1 MNRPQRDKERI
12 DYKILSE
19 TGDKISKEANLSTTD
34 NQTSPRILE
43 TSNLLTN
50 FSMTEEQKFG
60 HMDQVSVDQTLETLL
75 MKIQAMK

>member
-19 TGDKISKEANLSTTD
+19 TGDKISKEANLSTTK

-43 TSNLLTN
+43 ISNLLTN
-50 FSMTEEQKFG
+50 FLMTEEQKFG
-60 HMDQVSVDQTLETLL
+60 HMDQVSVDQLTLGAD
-75 MKIQAMK
+75 IRDR

>member
-1 MNRPQRDKERI
+1 MNRLQRDKEKI

-19 TGDKISKEANLSTTD
+19 TGDKISKEANLSTTN

-43 TSNLLTN
+43 ISNILTN

-60 HMDQVSVDQTLETLL
+60 HIYQISVDQLT
-75 MKIQAMK
+75 

>member
-43 TSNLLTN
+43 TSNQQI
-50 FSMTEEQKFG
+50 SR
-60 HMDQVSVDQTLETLL
+60 
-75 MKIQAMK
+75 